1 MRPVGRR
8 LKNVG
13 VQLPILCPRRWPFL
27 SAFIIGIVFLSVAW
41 RLLPRERSS
50 GSSQGPF
57 EIADYTTEA
66 LLPTGSPL
74 VGKTVGDLEAL
85 GEDDVAV
92 AAIVREQRHRYV
104 PAGHWILFENDLL
117 VLEGDADTLKKVIDT
132 AKLVDGREADRDGT
146 GPSERQQR
154 DRGGRDGA
162 LRADRQFG
170 WRHAPA

>member
-13 VQLPILCPRRWPFL
+13 VQLPILVSAVTFL

-66 LLPTGSPL
+66 LLPAGSPL

-85 GEDDVAV
+85 GEDDIAV

-117 VLEGDADTLKKVIDT
+117 VLVNRRPELD
-132 AKLVDGREADRDGT
+132 
-146 GPSERQQR
+146 P
-154 DRGGRDGA
+154 
-162 LRADRQFG
+162 F
-170 WRHAPA
+170 RH